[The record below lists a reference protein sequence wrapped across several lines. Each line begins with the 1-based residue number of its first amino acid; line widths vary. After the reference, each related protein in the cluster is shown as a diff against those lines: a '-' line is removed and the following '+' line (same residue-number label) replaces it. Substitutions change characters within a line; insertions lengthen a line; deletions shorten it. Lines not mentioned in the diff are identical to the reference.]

1 MMSND
6 VHENEQQQKRNPE
19 SLKGLQFYPLIYL
32 LTIIIFLSICIIKL
46 KLMRVLIY
54 FSWQ

>member
-32 LTIIIFLSICIIKL
+32 LTIIIFFIH
-46 KLMRVLIY
+46 MY
-54 FSWQ
+54 N